1 VWLVEIGGSKLD
13 PEVMSL
19 LPLTSYSAMEM
30 LVNEERDVPI
40 ALQPIDLV
48 FIDSMIAERGNTI

>member
-1 VWLVEIGGSKLD
+1 MWLVEIGGSKLD